1 VTSERRDLQI
11 DDDPKF
17 QKKEW
22 RAQRIGIALLA
33 LLVAA
38 AAAGLTG
45 MGGPLNDAEA
55 GRRGDPVFRRIRR
68 RTGADSQALQRPR
81 QDILPRRL

>member
-11 DDDPKF
+11 DDDPAF

-22 RAQRIGIALLA
+22 RVQRIGIALLA

-55 GRRGDPVFRRIRR
+55 GRRGDPVFVEFERVVRQ
-68 RTGADSQALQRPR
+68 GATST
-81 QDILPRRL
+81 